1 MIRETDPPRRSRRLD
16 WGHLAVVALV
26 ATVTALYLHDSFNAS
41 PTTDNLILILPASIL
56 ALLLCAG
63 IAVGILR
70 RSGPEED
77 LPPLGRTPILMGLF
91 ALYIVTLPFLGFDV
105 GSAVFVAAAL
115 LSDGERRLVP
125 LLAIPICFAAITTW
139 IFAALVPYPL
149 PTLIL

>member
-1 MIRETDPPRRSRRLD
+1 MIRETDTSGRSRSLD

-26 ATVTALYLHDSFNAS
+26 ATVTALYLYDSFHAS
-41 PTTDNLILILPASIL
+41 PMTDNLILILPASVL
-56 ALLLCAG
+56 ALLLCVG
-63 IAVGILR
+63 IAIGILR
-70 RSGPEED
+70 RRSPEED
-77 LPPLGRTPILMGLF
+77 VPPLGRTPILMGLF

-115 LSDGERRLVP
+115 LSDGERRP
-125 LLAIPICFAAITTW
+125 IQLLAIPICFAAIATW